1 MPWGGSSRRPVRLA
15 GVLGLCLLLAS
26 MLAWQP
32 PADAATLAFSD
43 DFEDG
48 DANGWTAPRGQWQV
62 CRPPGQD
69 RALCVTPTDGTY
81 PTSFAG
87 SLGWTAYSVEAAVY
101 VTGIDG
107 GIAIMGRAR
116 DRNHYYMLQLK
127 QYRRTHG
134 WFIHRKDGTSTVDIA
149 FGNYPWVANRQY
161 HLKLDMQGSRLTASI
176 STNGGASYTTL
187 GSVNDPTYPSGRIGV
202 RAWDTTAYVDD
213 VKVSTTP

>member
-1 MPWGGSSRRPVRLA
+1 MPWGGSWTRPVRLA

-32 PADAATLAFSD
+32 PAGAATLAFSD

-48 DANGWTAPRGQWQV
+48 NASGWTAPRGQWQV

-107 GIAIMGRAR
+107 GIAIMGRAS

-161 HLKLDMQGSRLTASI
+161 HLKLDLQGSRLTALI

-187 GSVNDPTYPSGRIGV
+187 GSVNDATYPSGRIGV

-213 VKVSTTP
+213 VKVYTTP